1 MVMLEIIISTAALI
15 LTLYAAGSIIAYSI
29 YNGITPMPTAPRVK
43 RKLLEIID
51 ERQITGK
58 VFELGSGW
66 GTLAIPLARVLPRC
80 QVIACENS
88 SIPYIFSRFA
98 KTLSRHENLKIIREN
113 FFRISLTEA
122 DLIVC
127 YLYPGAM
134 ERLKIKFER
143 ELKGGCLVISST
155 FAIPEWRAQEVIVVP
170 DQYRTKIYVY
180 SAGSSPPKE
189 DITAFPIG
197 QR

>member
-15 LTLYAAGSIIAYSI
+15 LTLYAAGSIIAYSL

-43 RKLLEIID
+43 RKLLEIIN
-51 ERQITGK
+51 ERQIAGK

-66 GTLAIPLARVLPRC
+66 GTLAIALARVLPHC
-80 QVIACENS
+80 QVIAYENS
-88 SIPYIFSRFA
+88 SIPYICSRFIQ
-98 KTLSRHENLKIIREN
+98 TLSRRENLKIIRKN

-134 ERLKIKFER
+134 ERLKMKFER
-143 ELKGGCLVISST
+143 ELKDECLVISST
-155 FAIPEWRAQEVIVVP
+155 FAIPDWRAQEVIDVP

-180 SAGSSPPKE
+180 SADSSPLKD